1 MTTSPAVWYLM
12 RSSGVVALLL
22 LTVAFGLGIATS
34 KRWRPS
40 NARLHVTT
48 TVHRNASLL
57 AIVFLTVHVATSVI
71 DPDAQVGVVQSLL
84 PFGSDWSL
92 ATGVLSLDLLVA
104 VAATSLGRR
113 RLGFRAWRLVHW
125 SAYAAWPL
133 AVAHGLGMGTDVRV
147 WWLQAVTVACIGAMG
162 GLLTWRVLARA

>member
-40 NARLHVTT
+40 DARLHVTT

-57 AIVFLTVHVATSVI
+57 AIVFLTVHVVTSVI

-113 RLGFRAWRLVHW
+113 RLGYHAWRLVHW

-133 AVAHGLGMGTDVRV
+133 ALAHGLGMGTDVGV
-147 WWLQAVTVACIGAMG
+147 WWLQAVAVACIGAM
-162 GLLTWRVLARA
+162 